1 MNVITN
7 NKWIGQRTIRPD
19 GADKVTGRA
28 AFAADTTMPG
38 MIWGKVK
45 RSPHPHARIKSIDT
59 SKAEALPGV
68 KAVVT
73 AHDIVDFPVDKSV
86 MLGIQDMRWMCRNV
100 MAREKAL
107 FPGRPVGAV
116 AAISEAIAA
125 KACELIEVEYEVL
138 PWSIEIDDAIKP
150 DAPILHEFNKFEG
163 NPPSRAGEI
172 ETDRRLKPDAPILH
186 EFLKFE
192 GKPSNIAGRIEVKKG
207 DIAQGFA
214 EAEVVIER
222 SFTTRPVHQGYIEPH
237 ACLVSVAADNKTTI
251 WSSSQGQFM
260 VRAMT
265 AYLTG
270 IPQSDIRAIP
280 AEIGG
285 GFGGKT
291 IVYLEP
297 LATLLAKKSGRP
309 VKMVMTREEVMR
321 ATGPTSGSKSTVKI
335 GAKKDGTIVAA
346 QGTFY
351 LQAGALPGSPIRG
364 AVGCSFLPYDIPHV
378 LSVGH
383 TVLSNRSKV
392 AAYRAPGAPI
402 GAHAVE
408 CVLDELAEELK
419 MDPLVLRLKNAAR
432 QGTKAAFGPGFPR
445 IGYVETLEAAKA
457 HPHYQAPLGKF
468 QGRGVASG
476 FWFNAG
482 GESSAQVDI
491 TEDGNVVVT
500 TGHPDIGGSR
510 AAIANIC
517 AELLGIDY
525 RRVSVLIGDT
535 ATIGFSNL
543 TGGSGVL
550 FASAMVVT
558 QSADKVIATL
568 RERAAKIWEIDPEAV
583 KWENGAAH
591 PASPNAGQFE
601 PLTLAELAEKA
612 PQRGGPIGAGVQLN
626 TEGAEGG
633 FGTHICDV
641 EVDVELGIARVIRY
655 TAVQDVGRAVHPGY
669 VEGQMQGGV
678 AQGIGWAL
686 NEEYIYNRDG
696 KVDNPGFLDYRMPV
710 CSDLPMLDTVMV
722 EVPNPKH
729 PQGVKGVGEVPLVPV
744 MAAVPNA
751 AHNALGKRFYSLPM
765 SPPKVLEVIDAPET
779 RQAAEGIL
787 FTHASW
793 PGIAV

>member
-19 GADKVTGRA
+19 GVDKVTGRA

-38 MIWGKVK
+38 MIWGKIL

-59 SKAEALPGV
+59 SKALALPGV

-73 AHDIVDFPVDKSV
+73 ARDIVDFPVDKSV
-86 MLGIQDMRWMCRNV
+86 MRGIQDMRWMCRNV

-107 FPGRPVGAV
+107 FPGHPVAAV
-116 AAISEAIAA
+116 AATTEAIAA
-125 KACELIEVEYEVL
+125 KACELIEVDYEVL
-138 PWSIEIDDAIKP
+138 PWSIEIDDAI
-150 DAPILHEFNKFEG
+150 
-163 NPPSRAGEI
+163 
-172 ETDRRLKPDAPILH
+172 KPDAPILH

-214 EAEVVIER
+214 AADIVIER

-237 ACLVSVAADNKTTI
+237 ACLVSVGADNKTTI

-260 VRAMT
+260 VRAMP

-270 IPQSDIRAIP
+270 LPQSDIRAIP

-297 LATLLAKKSGRP
+297 LATLLAKKSGSP

-321 ATGPTSGSKSTVKI
+321 ATGPTSGSKSTVRI
-335 GAKKDGTIVAA
+335 GAKKDGTIGAA
-346 QGTFY
+346 EGTFY
-351 LQAGALPGSPIRG
+351 LQAGAFPGSPIRG
-364 AVGCSFLPYDIPHV
+364 AVGCSFSPYDIPHV
-378 LSVGH
+378 LSVGFD
-383 TVLSNRSKV
+383 VLSNRSKV

-402 GAHAVE
+402 GAYAVE
-408 CVLDELAEELK
+408 CVLDELAEALK
-419 MDPLVLRLKNAAR
+419 MDPLELRLKNAAK
-432 QGTKAAFGPGFPR
+432 QGTKAAHGPVFPR
-445 IGYVETLEAAKA
+445 IGYIETLEAAKA
-457 HPHYQAPLGKF
+457 SDHYKAPLGKL

-482 GESSAQVDI
+482 GESSAQVNI
-491 TEDGNVVVT
+491 TEDGNVA
-500 TGHPDIGGSR
+500 R
-510 AAIANIC
+510 
-517 AELLGIDY
+517 
-525 RRVSVLIGDT
+525 
-535 ATIGFSNL
+535 
-543 TGGSGVL
+543 
-550 FASAMVVT
+550 
-558 QSADKVIATL
+558 
-568 RERAAKIWEIDPEAV
+568 
-583 KWENGAAH
+583 
-591 PASPNAGQFE
+591 FE
-601 PLTLAELAEKA
+601 PLTLADLAAKA
-612 PQRGGPIGAGVQLN
+612 PSMGGPIGAGVQLN

-641 EVDVELGIARVIRY
+641 EVDVELGIVRVIRY
-655 TAVQDVGRAVHPGY
+655 TAVQDVGRAIHPSY

-686 NEEYIYNRDG
+686 NEEYIYRKDG
-696 KVDNPGFLDYRMPV
+696 SVDNPRFLDYRMPG

-744 MAAVPNA
+744 MAAVANA
-751 AHNALGKRFYSLPM
+751 VHNALGKRFYSLPM
-765 SPPKVLEVIDAPET
+765 SPPKVLATLE
-779 RQAAEGIL
+779 AEG
-787 FTHASW
+787 
-793 PGIAV
+793 